1 MKIFCIGR
9 NYAEHAK
16 ELQNVIPTQPL
27 IFMKP
32 ATALLLEN
40 KPFYYPA
47 FSKNIH
53 YELEIVLRIS
63 KNGKHIEPKFA
74 ARYYDSIALG
84 IDFTARDLQDNLKAK
99 GQPWELAK
107 GFDGSAVLS
116 AFKPLTQFD
125 EKNINFILIKNGSSV
140 QTGVSSDMIFSFET
154 LVSFISEY
162 FTLQKGDIIYT
173 GTPAGVGPI
182 VVGDILEGMLEN
194 EKLLHCEIK

>member
-16 ELQNVIPTQPL
+16 ELQNVVPTQPL

-125 EKNINFILIKNGSSV
+125 EKNINFTLTKNGSPV
-140 QTGVSSDMIFSFET
+140 QTGVSSDMIFSFDT